1 MDHRRQKQMINQML
15 DANSKTDEEL
25 NNMSSEERKA
35 YLLSRLQQ
43 KMFFSTAQRRSNF
56 QKQQLQEK
64 FQEKL
69 KENNEQ
75 TESETVSKAK
85 TERNRRKRQKK
96 REKLRSQK
104 TDNNNEGNDED
115 DVVVV
120 NNPDESTE
128 SDYHSD

>member
-1 MDHRRQKQMINQML
+1 MDHRKQKQMINQML
-15 DANSKTDEEL
+15 DNNAKSEEEL
-25 NNMSSEERKA
+25 SKMSPEEKKA
-35 YLLSRLQQ
+35 YLQSRLQQ

-69 KENNEQ
+69 QENTTNNDAA
-75 TESETVSKAK
+75 TSAK
-85 TERNRRKRQKK
+85 TDRNRRKRQKK

-104 TDNNNEGNDED
+104 NDENIEDKDD